1 MLTTVLLIVIYN
13 IKLEQNDVTAAT
25 ADPAAAE
32 SNKEFFVFVSEP
44 GAKLQQNFLY
54 SQFKNTTLLIK
65 DRSKLC
71 FSLDIG

>member
-13 IKLEQNDVTAAT
+13 IKLEQSDVAAAP

-44 GAKLQQNFLY
+44 GSKLRQNFF
-54 SQFKNTTLLIK
+54 QQTIHK
-65 DRSKLC
+65 KLPC
-71 FSLDIG
+71 GSTR